1 MFPKSNVSVHV
12 HYENVFRTI
21 EGSQLSDW
29 RERKKN
35 EQREAFNGNSGI
47 QHQWQFK
54 YSAQQQQHSPHIA
67 NTLNNQNKWVEK
79 QIFILTQSLFRSFIL
94 QFVLRNH
101 THTHPRSMR
110 ACFFFM
116 CRRRR
121 RRWRLFLRLLVMRC
135 CFLRSYAA
143 VAAASWVRCSFFMY
157 SLSTSRFQCIL
168 VRDSWWVV
176 LLYYST
182 K

>member
-101 THTHPRSMR
+101 THTSKEYASMFFLHVSPSSSSLTFISSF
-110 ACFFFM
+110 ACYEMLLFTFICCCCCCFVSSVFFF
-116 CRRRR
+116 
-121 RRWRLFLRLLVMRC
+121 L
-135 CFLRSYAA
+135 
-143 VAAASWVRCSFFMY
+143 
-157 SLSTSRFQCIL
+157 CIL
-168 VRDSWWVV
+168 SRHLDFNAF
-176 LLYYST
+176 LLGT
-182 K
+182 HDE

>member
-12 HYENVFRTI
+12 HYENIFRTI

-35 EQREAFNGNSGI
+35 EHREAFNGNSGI

-79 QIFILTQSLFRSFIL
+79 QIFILTQYLFRSFIL

-101 THTHPRSMR
+101 THIQGVCEHVFSSCV
-110 ACFFFM
+110 AVVVVDVYFFVCLLWDVAFYVHM
-116 CRRRR
+116 
-121 RRWRLFLRLLVMRC
+121 LVLLLLREFGVL
-135 CFLRSYAA
+135 
-143 VAAASWVRCSFFMY
+143 FFMY